1 MHSLAASTN
10 ARACAI
16 MSTPIGQ
23 MYRLEKKHPL
33 AIRWFHWINFPLLG
47 LMIWSGLLI
56 YWANDVYRLGIGGLT
71 LFHFFPGWFYNLFTL
86 DGRLAEGMAWHFLFM
101 WLFVLNGIAYVTY
114 TLISGEWRYLVP
126 NRRSFREAIQ
136 VTLYDLHLSKSAP
149 PPRKFNG
156 AQQIAYTAIV
166 LMGAGS
172 LVTGLA
178 IYKPTQLAW
187 LVWLLGGYPMARI
200 WHFCL
205 TIGYAMFFVVH
216 IAQVIRAGWNNF
228 RSMVTGFEVIAVVEA
243 SVVPAE
249 EPVVI
254 PAAEP
259 IVAPAEEASDE

>member
-1 MHSLAASTN
+1 
-10 ARACAI
+10 
-16 MSTPIGQ
+16 MSTPIGL

-33 AIRWFHWINFPLLG
+33 AIRWFHWINFPVLT
-47 LMIWSGLLI
+47 LMIWSGMLI

-71 LFHFFPGWFYNLFTL
+71 LFHFFPGWFYSLFTL

-101 WLFVLNGIAYVTY
+101 WLFVLNGIAYVTH
-114 TLISGEWRYLVP
+114 TLVSGEWRYLVP

-136 VTLYDLHLSKSAP
+136 VTLHDLRLTKTAP

-187 LVWLLGGYPMARI
+187 LDWLLGGYPMARI
-200 WHFCL
+200 WHFWL
-205 TIGYAMFFVVH
+205 TIGYVLFFVVH

-228 RSMVTGFEVIAVVEA
+228 RAMVTGFEVVAVEEAVVPAEETSLILAKEA
-243 SVVPAE
+243 SVVPVE
-249 EPVVI
+249 ETSVS
-254 PAAEP
+254 PAAE
-259 IVAPAEEASDE
+259 ACDE